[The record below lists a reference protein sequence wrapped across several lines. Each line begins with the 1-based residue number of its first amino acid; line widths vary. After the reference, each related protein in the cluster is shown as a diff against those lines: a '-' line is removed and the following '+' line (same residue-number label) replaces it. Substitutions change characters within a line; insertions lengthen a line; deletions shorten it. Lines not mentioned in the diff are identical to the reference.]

1 MYVWTVK
8 GTKIEDISII
18 FDNDSL
24 DPISDDL
31 RTIKDRI
38 SRRGNRKAKAKKVL
52 WKRCRS
58 KGRIVYYQVRKRKNV
73 QRKTK

>member
-1 MYVWTVK
+1 MYIWTVR

-24 DPISDDL
+24 DPISNDL

-52 WKRCRS
+52 WKRCWS
-58 KGRIVYYQVRKRKNV
+58 KGRIVYYQSRKRKNV

>member
-1 MYVWTVK
+1 MYIWTVR
-8 GTKIEDISII
+8 GTKLEDISII

-38 SRRGNRKAKAKKVL
+38 SRRGNRKAKARKIK
-52 WKRCRS
+52 WNRCWS
-58 KGRIVYYQVRKRKNV
+58 KGKIVYYQSRRRKNV

>member
-24 DPISDDL
+24 DPISGDL
-31 RTIKDRI
+31 RIIQQRMI
-38 SRRGNRKAKAKKVL
+38 RRERMYVAGMRK
-52 WKRCRS
+52 
-58 KGRIVYYQVRKRKNV
+58 RKRKNV

>member
-1 MYVWTVK
+1 MYIWTVR
-8 GTKIEDISII
+8 GTKLEDISII

-38 SRRGNRKAKAKKVL
+38 SRRGNRKAKA
-52 WKRCRS
+52 
-58 KGRIVYYQVRKRKNV
+58 RKRKKG
-73 QRKTK
+73 R

>member
-52 WKRCRS
+52 WKRCWS
-58 KGRIVYYQVRKRKNV
+58 KGRIVYYQSRKRKNV

>member
-24 DPISDDL
+24 DPISGDL
-31 RTIKDRI
+31 RIIKNRV
-38 SRRGNRKAKAKKVL
+38 SRRGNRKAKA
-52 WKRCRS
+52 
-58 KGRIVYYQVRKRKNV
+58 RKRKNV